1 MKRQES
7 KCKQA
12 RESTIQRQRK
22 NGRCWPLPPPPASGG
37 HCWPLVAAAGHRWP
51 PLATAGFHR
60 VKSWALREE
69 VTDV

>member
-22 NGRCWPLPPPPASGG
+22 DGRCWPLPP
-37 HCWPLVAAAGHRWP
+37 LAAAGRRWPPVATAGRCWP